1 LATSTTEDQ
10 NPQLE
15 NLHCRVAHVRTPK
28 IMITDSSELDALEAQ
43 ARARLTPGAYAFI
56 AAGAEDEI
64 SVRDNIAAWQKL
76 RLRPRV
82 LRDIASIET
91 STTVLGA
98 PVATPIMV
106 APTGRHRNYHP
117 DGEAGTARGA
127 ATAGA
132 VFTLATTSTVSFADV
147 AAARQS
153 APQWFQLYMPPER
166 EVTEGLIDRAAAAGF
181 AALVL
186 TVDQP
191 VAGSS
196 PRARRDPLEVS
207 PDVRHVNLPDQPVAR
222 NAYDPQN
229 QAVVRFPATFSDLE
243 WMARR
248 SPMPIV
254 VKGVLRADDAVRCVE
269 AGAKAVIVSN
279 HGGRHLDTAMPTAE
293 ALPEIAAALTGKA
306 EIYVDGGIRRG
317 TDVVKALAL
326 GARAVLLG
334 RPPLWGLAVHGADGV
349 AAVLAHLKNELVRS
363 MALCGAR
370 RLDELTADLVATPR
384 F

>member
-1 LATSTTEDQ
+1 
-10 NPQLE
+10 
-15 NLHCRVAHVRTPK
+15 
-28 IMITDSSELDALEAQ
+28 MIADSSELDSLEAQ

-64 SVRDNIAAWQKL
+64 SVRDNIAAWQRL

-82 LRDIASIET
+82 LRDIASIDT
-91 STTVLGA
+91 TTTVLGA

-117 DGEAGTARGA
+117 EGEAATARGA
-127 ATAGA
+127 ATADA
-132 VFTLATTSTVSFADV
+132 AFVLATSSTVSFADV
-147 AAARQS
+147 AAEKRS

-166 EVTEGLIDRAAAAGF
+166 DVTEDLIDRAAAAGF
-181 AALVL
+181 QALVV

-207 PDVRHVNLPDQPVAR
+207 PDVRHVNLAGQPIAR
-222 NAYDPQN
+222 NAYDPSN
-229 QAVVRFPATFSDLE
+229 QAVVRFPATFRDLE

-248 SPMPIV
+248 PIPVV

-269 AGAKAVIVSN
+269 AGARAVIVSN
-279 HGGRHLDTAMPTAE
+279 HGGRHLDTAMPSAE
-293 ALPEIAAALTGKA
+293 ALPEIAAALAGKA
-306 EIYVDGGIRRG
+306 EVYVDGGIRRG
-317 TDVVKALAL
+317 TDIVKALAL
-326 GARAVLLG
+326 GADAVLVG

-349 AAVLAHLKNELVRS
+349 AAVLAHLRNELVRT
-363 MALCGAR
+363 MALCGAS
-370 RLDELTADLVATPR
+370 RLDELTADLVAPPR
-384 F
+384 Y